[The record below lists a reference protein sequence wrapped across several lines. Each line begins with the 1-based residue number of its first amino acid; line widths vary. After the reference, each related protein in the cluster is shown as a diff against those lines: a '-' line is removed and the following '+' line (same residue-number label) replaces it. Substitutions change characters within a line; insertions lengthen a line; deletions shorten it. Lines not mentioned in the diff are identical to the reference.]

1 MAKNDIDEIQQF
13 SELLNEASEEMR
25 RTLNKVIADKQLPPQ
40 LVLSML
46 ARLAADYTHQ
56 YQRTLTD
63 LHDKDKVEDVFI
75 ENYNL
80 CLYDFDMHDINDVMK
95 EMEKEH
101 LN

>member
-1 MAKNDIDEIQQF
+1 MRNNNDKTLQF
-13 SELLNEASEEMR
+13 SELLNEATEEM
-25 RTLNKVIADKQLPPQ
+25 LKSMNKIIADKQLPPQ

-46 ARLAADYTHQ
+46 ARIAAGYTHQ

-63 LHDKDKVEDVFI
+63 PQAKDSVEDVFI

-80 CLYDFDMHDINDVMK
+80 CLYDYDMHDINDVME
-95 EMEKEH
+95 EMNKEH

>member
-1 MAKNDIDEIQQF
+1 MTNNSDATQQF
-13 SELLNEASEEMR
+13 SELLDEASEELR
-25 RTLNKVIADKQLPPQ
+25 RSLNKIIADKQLSPQ

-46 ARLAADYTHQ
+46 ARVAAGYTHQ

-63 LHDKDKVEDVFI
+63 PQAKDQVEEVFI

-80 CLYDFDMHDINDVMK
+80 CLYDFDMHDVNDVMTQMK
-95 EMEKEH
+95 KTK